1 MNKDFNLTYKKAVTK
16 SLKNILGSLP
26 IMFSILLLVNLISLF
41 GKDYYSKLF
50 NGNLF
55 LDPFVGALA
64 GSLSF
69 GIPVTSYIVGG
80 ELLKDG
86 VSLIA
91 VTAFILTW
99 TTVGLLMLPLESKFL
114 GKKFALIRNLTNFA
128 FSVIIALLTVVT
140 LNIFS

>member
-1 MNKDFNLTYKKAVTK
+1 MSKETNSIYKKAATK

-55 LDPFVGALA
+55 LDPFTGALA

-80 ELLKDG
+80 ELLKSG
-86 VSLIA
+86 VSLVA

-114 GKKFALIRNLTNFA
+114 GKKFALIRNLTNFV

>member
-114 GKKFALIRNLTNFA
+114 GKKFALIRNLTNFV
-128 FSVIIALLTVVT
+128 FSIVIALLTVVT